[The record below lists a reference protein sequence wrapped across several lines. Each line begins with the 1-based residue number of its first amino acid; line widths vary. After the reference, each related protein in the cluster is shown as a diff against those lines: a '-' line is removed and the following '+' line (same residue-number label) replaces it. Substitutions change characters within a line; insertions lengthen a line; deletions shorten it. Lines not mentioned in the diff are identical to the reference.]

1 MKIGIMSDIHA
12 NAVALEAVLKDMK
25 SIMPDMII
33 FLGDLLFN
41 GPSPKETYDLLKD
54 AQPTVWI
61 RGNTDDWLNEIVT
74 GWEPSSEIEKYCYT
88 LFSYAIPK
96 LNNDDIGMMKNIPLT
111 ISLSFDDTHILCV
124 HGSPRSYSE
133 SMDFSVP
140 DEKVKEML
148 YGVEETNILCGHI
161 HNPFE
166 RHIKEK
172 WIINVGS
179 VGYPTDGD
187 PRAAY
192 GVLEIKKSGQSKY
205 ILKRVEYDI
214 DENIRLAK
222 LNDFPFAEKYEN
234 IIRKA
239 HERKK

>member
-12 NAVALEAVLKDMK
+12 NAVALEAVLIDMK
-25 SIMPDMII
+25 SISPDMII
-33 FLGDLLFN
+33 FLGDLIFN
-41 GPSPKETYDLLKD
+41 GPSPKETYDLLKN
-54 AQPTVWI
+54 ARPTVWI
-61 RGNTDDWLNEIVT
+61 RGNTDDWLNKIFP

-88 LFSYAIPK
+88 LFSYAMPK
-96 LNNDDIGMMKNIPLT
+96 LNNDDIGMMKIIPLT
-111 ISLSFDDTHILCV
+111 RSLSFDDTHILCV

-140 DEKVKEML
+140 DDKVEEML
-148 YGVEETNILCGHI
+148 YEVEETNILCGHT

-166 RHIKEK
+166 RHINEK

-192 GVLEIKKSGQSKY
+192 GVLEIEKSGKSKY
-205 ILKRVEYDI
+205 TLQRVEYDI
-214 DENIRLAK
+214 NENIRLAK
-222 LNDFPFAEKYEN
+222 ANHFPFAEEYEN
-234 IIRKA
+234 IIRSA
-239 HERKK
+239 NA